1 MIIKC
6 TYKENYIYTDTNM
19 VKNKQGG
26 KKGKKGGRKHLS
38 APTHRGVRTVQE
50 EGECYAA
57 VTRLYGGANCEVL
70 CDDGVKRLCVIRNKF
85 RGRGRRDNMIVA
97 GKWVMVGIRD
107 WEARA
112 AGKPQKCDLLEVYND
127 NDKKRLLSDHQG
139 NWSVLASVEDS
150 NGNKDEDIGDI
161 VFDDTEENTEMDL
174 ELQMAVQEQQA
185 TGKQGVIDQL
195 GDFIDID
202 DI

>member
-1 MIIKC
+1 
-6 TYKENYIYTDTNM
+6 
-19 VKNKQGG
+19 
-26 KKGKKGGRKHLS
+26 
-38 APTHRGVRTVQE
+38 
-50 EGECYAA
+50 
-57 VTRLYGGANCEVL
+57 
-70 CDDGVKRLCVIRNKF
+70 
-85 RGRGRRDNMIVA
+85 
-97 GKWVMVGIRD
+97 MVGIRD

-127 NDKKRLLSDHQG
+127 NDKKRLVSDHQG

-174 ELQMAVQEQQA
+174 ELQMAAEQQQA

>member
-1 MIIKC
+1 MVIKC
-6 TYKENYIYTDTNM
+6 TYRENYLYTDTIM

-38 APTHRGVRTVQE
+38 APSHRGVRTVQE

-112 AGKPQKCDLLEVYND
+112 AGKPQKCDLLEVYSD
-127 NDKKRLLSDHQG
+127 NDKKRLVSDHQG
-139 NWSVLASVEDS
+139 NWSMLASVEDS
-150 NGNKDEDIGDI
+150 TGNKDEDIGGI

-174 ELQMAVQEQQA
+174 ELQMAAEEQQA